1 MYQPAINLTLDLS
14 AGIELA
20 PYVTHVHRNMFSMK
34 LENVTATRCHH
45 TNGGVLLTFVYSC
58 LSII

>member
-1 MYQPAINLTLDLS
+1 MYQPANLTSDLS

-34 LENVTATRCHH
+34 LENVTARCH
-45 TNGGVLLTFVYSC
+45 TNGSVVVVLL
-58 LSII
+58 